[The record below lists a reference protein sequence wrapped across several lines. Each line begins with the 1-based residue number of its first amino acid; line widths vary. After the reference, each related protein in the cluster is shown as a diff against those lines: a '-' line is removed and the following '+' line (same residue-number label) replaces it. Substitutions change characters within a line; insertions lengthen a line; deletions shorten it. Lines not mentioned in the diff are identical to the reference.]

1 MNKVTMKGNE
11 LPLSGSFPTTNSKLP
26 NFKLHANDL
35 QVKTHKNYEG
45 KTLVILTVPSLDTGV
60 CDMEVRKFNKEAAG
74 LSKDVQVLAV
84 SADLPFAQGRW
95 CAAAGI
101 DNVETL
107 SDYFDASFGKSMG
120 VLIEPLRLLARAVF
134 VYNKKGELEYSELVS
149 EVTNEPDYAKAL
161 EAAKKAL

>member
-11 LPLSGSFPTTNSKLP
+11 LPLTGSWPALKSKLP
-26 NFKLHANDL
+26 NFKLLSNDL
-35 QVKTHKNYEG
+35 QQKTPKNYEG

-74 LSKDVQVLAV
+74 LSKDVQILAV
-84 SADLPFAQGRW
+84 STDLPFAQNRW
-95 CAAAGI
+95 CASAGI
-101 DNVETL
+101 ANVETL
-107 SDYFDASFGKSMG
+107 SDHYDASFAKSMG

-149 EVTNEPDYAKAL
+149 EVTSEPDYAKAL